1 MCVVPALFQTERQK
15 SDLLQAKM
23 SLLSDELEDTTA
35 RMQEYQ
41 AEVRSCIDWLISD
54 ECIIGDM
61 TPCLRAAATSLRH

>member
-1 MCVVPALFQTERQK
+1 MTQCGRSDAHGIMICVVPADLFQTERQK

-41 AEVRSCIDWLISD
+41 AEVRSCID
-54 ECIIGDM
+54 
-61 TPCLRAAATSLRH
+61 